1 MKKANKNKVEKFIGA
16 DRASERGAINNF
28 YMGGSSTY
36 SNSEYTNLI
45 LTILEFS
52 IRLTEKKTK
61 N

>member
-16 DRASERGAINNF
+16 DRASERGA
-28 YMGGSSTY
+28 MGGSSTY

-52 IRLTEKKTK
+52 I
-61 N
+61 

>member
-16 DRASERGAINNF
+16 DRADERCAINNF
-28 YMGGSSTY
+28 YMGGSSNY

-52 IRLTEKKTK
+52 I
-61 N
+61 